1 MTMVDA
7 VIDATVLLRAGANG
21 RELWRHTIAQL
32 LDEYE
37 ADRAHGED
45 GREVVGE
52 RPELTGDARV
62 DAALGALAE
71 HLAIR
76 DGWPVPAWVD
86 EPGRHAGGWLVSE
99 LPAFQSLAEKETPA
113 AFRRHG
119 VLITLGALA
128 RA

>member
-1 MTMVDA
+1 MADA
-7 VIDATVLLRAGANG
+7 VTEADLLLRDGANG
-21 RELWRHTIAQL
+21 RELWRHTVAQL

-37 ADRAHGED
+37 TDRALGND
-45 GREVVGE
+45 GRAVVGE
-52 RPELTGDARV
+52 RPPLTGDSRV

-71 HLAIR
+71 HLAHR
-76 DGWPVPAWVD
+76 DGWPVPVWVD

-99 LPAFQSLAEKETPA
+99 LPAFQALAEQETPE